1 MSWFFGL
8 SLFMI
13 LSVMVITAVLYMR
26 SLVDYL
32 TKYIVEL
39 QTSQTKS
46 EQKILE
52 DFHALQRKFTLLK
65 EDHELVRSWII
76 ERKNKNLNA
85 KK

>member
-1 MSWFFGL
+1 MSWFSGL

-13 LSVMVITAVLYMR
+13 LLVMVIVAVFYMR
-26 SLVDYL
+26 SLVDYV
-32 TKYIVEL
+32 TKYIIEL

-65 EDHELVRSWII
+65 EDHELVKKAI
-76 ERKNKNLNA
+76 EEKKNKNLNA

>member
-13 LSVMVITAVLYMR
+13 LSVMVIVAVLYMR

-65 EDHELVRSWII
+65 EDHELVKKAI
-76 ERKNKNLNA
+76 EEKKNKNLNV

>member
-1 MSWFFGL
+1 MSCFFGL

-13 LSVMVITAVLYMR
+13 LLVMLIIAVMYLR

-52 DFHALQRKFTLLK
+52 DLHALQRKFTLLK
-65 EDHELVRSWII
+65 EDHELVKKGI
-76 ERKNKNLNA
+76 EEKKNKNLNA

>member
-13 LSVMVITAVLYMR
+13 LLVMVIVAVFYMR
-26 SLVDYL
+26 SLVDYV
-32 TKYIVEL
+32 TKYIVDL

-65 EDHELVRSWII
+65 EDHELLKKAI
-76 ERKNKNLNA
+76 EEKKIKNPNV

>member
-13 LSVMVITAVLYMR
+13 LSVMVIVAVLYMR

-52 DFHALQRKFTLLK
+52 DFHALQRVFTLLK
-65 EDHELVRSWII
+65 EDHELVKKAI
-76 ERKNKNLNA
+76 EEKKNKNLNT

>member
-13 LSVMVITAVLYMR
+13 LSVMVIVAVLYMR

-65 EDHELVRSWII
+65 EDHELVKKAI
-76 ERKNKNLNA
+76 EEKKNKNLNA

>member
-13 LSVMVITAVLYMR
+13 LLVMVITAVLYMR

-65 EDHELVRSWII
+65 EDHELVKKAI
-76 ERKNKNLNA
+76 EEKKNKNLNT

>member
-13 LSVMVITAVLYMR
+13 LSVMVIVAVLYMR

-65 EDHELVRSWII
+65 EDHELVKKGI
-76 ERKNKNLNA
+76 EEKKNKNLNA

>member
-13 LSVMVITAVLYMR
+13 LLVMVITAVLYMR

-65 EDHELVRSWII
+65 EDHELVKKAI
-76 ERKNKNLNA
+76 EEKKNKNLNA

>member
-1 MSWFFGL
+1 
-8 SLFMI
+8 MI
-13 LSVMVITAVLYMR
+13 LSVMVIVAVLYMR

-65 EDHELVRSWII
+65 EDHELVKKAI
-76 ERKNKNLNA
+76 EEKKNKNLNV

>member
-13 LSVMVITAVLYMR
+13 LLVMVIVAVFYMR
-26 SLVDYL
+26 SLVDYV
-32 TKYIVEL
+32 TKYIVDL
-39 QTSQTKS
+39 QTSQTRS

-65 EDHELVRSWII
+65 EDHELVKKAI
-76 ERKNKNLNA
+76 EEKKNKNLNA

>member
-13 LSVMVITAVLYMR
+13 LLVMVITAVLYMR

-65 EDHELVRSWII
+65 EDHELVKKAI
-76 ERKNKNLNA
+76 EEKKNKNLNV

>member
-13 LSVMVITAVLYMR
+13 LVVMVIVAVLYMR

-65 EDHELVRSWII
+65 EDHELVKKAI
-76 ERKNKNLNA
+76 EEKKNKNLNA

>member
-1 MSWFFGL
+1 MSCFFGL

-13 LSVMVITAVLYMR
+13 LLVMLIIAVMYLR
-26 SLVDYL
+26 SLVDCL

-52 DFHALQRKFTLLK
+52 DFHALQRKFTLLE
-65 EDHELVRSWII
+65 EDHELVKKAI
-76 ERKNKNLNA
+76 EEKKNKNLNA

>member
-1 MSWFFGL
+1 
-8 SLFMI
+8 MI
-13 LSVMVITAVLYMR
+13 LLVMVITAVLYMR

-65 EDHELVRSWII
+65 EDHELVKKAI
-76 ERKNKNLNA
+76 EEKKNKNLNT

>member
-1 MSWFFGL
+1 
-8 SLFMI
+8 MI
-13 LSVMVITAVLYMR
+13 LSVMVIVAVLYMR

-65 EDHELVRSWII
+65 EDHELVKKGI
-76 ERKNKNLNA
+76 EEKKNKNLNA